1 MSGPAVMADPA
12 HHHVHLTP
20 QMLLGRHWDT
30 LQKVSGWWMS
40 EKLDGWRAYWN
51 GERLISRNGK
61 PLRAPAWWLKAL
73 PKGVHLDGELW
84 AGRGT
89 LGKIK
94 AALGR
99 RIPRDSEWRGI
110 KYAVFD
116 APSLGGPF
124 EARQAA
130 LRRLNLSGPV
140 FVLDQI
146 ECDSRQHALETM
158 RAIVAAGGEGVMLR
172 KPGSAYERKRSYT
185 LLKAKPRRVGA
196 GFQGGLEA
204 GFGPAYAVAG

>member
-1 MSGPAVMADPA
+1 
-12 HHHVHLTP
+12 
-20 QMLLGRHWDT
+20 
-30 LQKVSGWWMS
+30 MS

-51 GERLISRNGK
+51 GVRLISRNGK
-61 PLRAPAWWLKAL
+61 TLKAPAWWLRAL
-73 PKGVHLDGELW
+73 PKDTHLDGELW

-89 LGKIK
+89 LDKIK

-158 RAIVAAGGEGVMLR
+158 QAIVAEGGEGVMLR
-172 KPGSAYERKRSYT
+172 KPGSPYERKRSYT
-185 LLKAKPRRVGA
+185 LLKVKPRGNRPK
-196 GFQGGLEA
+196 FQGGLEA
-204 GFGPAYAVAG
+204 GFGPAYAAAG